1 MAKSSIWSA
10 GKSQIPRF
18 FAETVLSGCHTL
30 LGVLRLRRVTQD
42 ELDPRID
49 ALRNS
54 NVFRTSEWLD
64 FVALSQQGEAVLAQV
79 ERDGEP
85 VGAFTGV
92 IVKRFGVRILGSP
105 FQGWMTGPMGFS
117 LEQGVSRSEAMKAL
131 SRFAFRRLGCLHL
144 ELMDR
149 QADFDELAAVGA
161 RLDPFPTYELD
172 LTQGEDELFAGMTS
186 ACRRAVRKSEKMGV
200 TVEEAHGV
208 EFADEYY
215 NQLLAVY
222 EHQGRGQQPPYGV
235 ERVREMIRCVE
246 PGGNLLMLR
255 ALSPEGESIATAI
268 FPARQDFAYF
278 WGGAMWRSH
287 QSFRPNEAIFW
298 HAIRHFRDQGVK
310 LFDLGGG
317 APYKKKF
324 GGPEKL
330 IPYVRKSR
338 IPGLL
343 PLRDLAAY
351 VYKRRATKATR
362 PAPTGPVASA
372 ALMAS
377 AALAAG
383 GAPEASAATER
394 AEPKRAHARTA
405 TPFPRSE
412 AAQSLPEREPA
423 GPPPEREPVQRG

>member
-1 MAKSSIWSA
+1 M
-10 GKSQIPRF
+10 
-18 FAETVLSGCHTL
+18 
-30 LGVLRLRRVTQD
+30 LRLRRVSQD

-49 ALRNS
+49 TLRNR

-64 FVALSQQGEAVLAQV
+64 FVARTQQAEPVVAQV

-85 VGAFTGV
+85 VGAFTGL
-92 IVKRFGVRILGSP
+92 IVKRFGVKILGSP

-117 LEQGVSRSEAMKAL
+117 LEPDVSRPEAIKAL
-131 SRFAFRRLGCLHL
+131 SRFAFRKLGCLHL

-149 QADFDELAAVGA
+149 QADFDELAPVGA

-172 LTQGEDELFAGMTS
+172 LTQDEDELFAGMTS

-200 TVEEAHGV
+200 QVEEAHGV

-215 NQLLAVY
+215 DQLLAVY
-222 EHQGRGQQPPYGV
+222 EHQGRGQKPPYGI

-255 ALSPEGESIATAI
+255 ALTPDGERIATAI
-268 FPARQDFAYF
+268 FPAREDFAYF
-278 WGGAMWRSH
+278 WGGAMWRTH

-298 HAIRHFRDQGVK
+298 HAIKHFRERGVA

-317 APYKKKF
+317 APYKRKF

-338 IPGLL
+338 VPGMLA
-343 PLRDLAAY
+343 LRDLAAY

-362 PAPTGPVASA
+362 AAPTGPAASA

-383 GAPEASAATER
+383 GAPEAGAATER
-394 AEPKRAHARTA
+394 AEPKRAQTRAG

-412 AAQSLPEREPA
+412 PSGQPE
-423 GPPPEREPVQRG
+423 PEREPVRRG

>member
-1 MAKSSIWSA
+1 M
-10 GKSQIPRF
+10 
-18 FAETVLSGCHTL
+18 HTL
-30 LGVLRLRRVTQD
+30 SGVLRLRRVTGD

-49 ALRNS
+49 ALRNR
-54 NVFRTSEWLD
+54 NVFRTTEWLD
-64 FVALSQQGEAVLAQV
+64 FVARSQGAEPVVAQI

-85 VGAFTGV
+85 VGAFTGL
-92 IVKRFGVRILGSP
+92 IVKRFGIRILGSP

-117 LEQGVSRSEAMKAL
+117 LAEGVSRPEATKAL
-131 SRFAFRRLGCLHL
+131 SRFAFRQLGCLHL

-149 QADFDELAAVGA
+149 HAGFEELQSVGA
-161 RLDPFPTYELD
+161 RLDTFPTYDID
-172 LTQGEDELFAGMTS
+172 LTQDEDALFAGMTS

-200 TVEEAHGV
+200 RVEEVHGV

-215 NQLLAVY
+215 DQLLAVY
-222 EHQGRGQQPPYGV
+222 EHQGRGKKPPYGV

-246 PGGNLLMLR
+246 PSGNLLMLR
-255 ALSPEGESIATAI
+255 AVTPDDERIATAI
-268 FPARQDFAYF
+268 FPFREDFAYF

-298 HAIRHFRDQGVK
+298 HAFKDFRNRGVK

-317 APYKKKF
+317 APYKLKF
-324 GGPEKL
+324 GPTEKR

-338 IPGLL
+338 VPGLL
-343 PLRDLAAY
+343 RLRDLAAH

-362 PAPTGPVASA
+362 PAPSGPGAGA

-394 AEPKRAHARTA
+394 IEPKRPHTRTA

-412 AAQSLPEREPA
+412 GAQPRPEGDPERTPEPA
-423 GPPPEREPVQRG
+423 ERL